1 MSIIDITSSRGGNLF
16 MADYCGNCAHYDL
29 NQKEYWGD
37 RFYCTEKCKY
47 KESNEK
53 ACYSFVKRPEKGY
66 QPAGCFIT
74 TAVCEVL
81 GYSDDCELL
90 VTLRSF
96 RENYLKKTKEGRMIL
111 QEYDQVGPIISD
123 YIRQEPTINS
133 IILTTK
139 YIIPCVDLIKKQNY
153 AKAIAIYI
161 NMVQT
166 LKEQYN
172 LTEFRV
178 DYLLSTPNDILGKA
192 RLRKPA
198 TI

>member
-1 MSIIDITSSRGGNLF
+1 
-16 MADYCGNCAHYDL
+16 MADYCGNCAHLDS

-37 RFYCTEKCKY
+37 RYYCTKTCKY
-47 KESNEK
+47 KETNDK
-53 ACYSFVKRPEKGY
+53 ACYSFVERPEKGY

-90 VTLRSF
+90 VTLRRF
-96 RENYLKKTKEGRMIL
+96 RENYLKKTKEGRKIL

-123 YIRQEPTINS
+123 YIRQEPVINS

-139 YIIPCVDLIKKQNY
+139 YIIPCVDLINKKRY
-153 AKAIAIYI
+153 IGAIIIYEE
-161 NMVQT
+161 MVKT

-172 LTEFRV
+172 LTNYMI
-178 DYLLSTPNDILGKA
+178 DYNANTPEYILGKA
-192 RLRKPA
+192 RRRKTA

>member
-1 MSIIDITSSRGGNLF
+1 
-16 MADYCGNCAHYDL
+16 MADYCGNCVHLDS

-37 RFYCTEKCKY
+37 RYYCTKTCKY
-47 KESNEK
+47 KETNDK
-53 ACYSFVKRPEKGY
+53 ACYNFVEKPEKGY

-81 GYSDDCELL
+81 GYSDDCEIL
-90 VTLRSF
+90 VVLRNF
-96 RENYLKKTKEGRMIL
+96 RENYLKETKEGRKIL

-123 YIRQEPTINS
+123 YIRQEPIINS

-139 YIIPCVDLIKKQNY
+139 YIIPCVDLIKTKRY
-153 AKAIAIYI
+153 IGAIIIYEE
-161 NMVQT
+161 MVKT

-172 LTEFRV
+172 LTNYMI
-178 DYLLSTPNDILGKA
+178 DYSANTPEYLLGKA
-192 RLRKPA
+192 RRRKTA